1 MSPSPSTL
9 THRIGSKKRKRNF
22 NLDDEPGTGR
32 PRFGIDSDM
41 YFERA
46 LYMRK
51 DLRKN
56 ISYKLISILNYCDVF
71 QAVGHV
77 FTSIFLVFPVF
88 ASRIDVFVRIVG
100 CTTNTLWLATFPI
113 MAILAVTRIGIA
125 FFKLNPTKWTL
136 WMIICLAIGFVYVLT
151 VWIIGCITQ
160 NFELDPPSWS
170 YDMNAPFAEFFAQ
183 FELIMPN
190 IFLIQPDREFLVIG
204 IIYTVLTAIV
214 FPVYAIIIHIVGC
227 TGNTLW
233 IATFIIMAI
242 LAAVRIA
249 IAFYRI
255 SHKKWTI
262 WMKGSMIVGS
272 VWIIFVWLAGCIT
285 QNLMLHGP
293 NWTYDMR
300 VPYAQMFANFELVV
314 CIPTLA
320 LSYFSYVLIIWSI
333 YKKKRQSRSSSSI
346 RTEIGILVQATILTV
361 YMTILM
367 TLWHNADS
375 WFEMTNLTLSLLNCV
390 WILLSHL
397 NAVLLIATNSGVR
410 RQILKM
416 MCNGKFMSRN
426 TSRLGALTVV
436 SSALGKQYV

>member
-1 MSPSPSTL
+1 MNSV
-9 THRIGSKKRKRNF
+9 R
-22 NLDDEPGTGR
+22 
-32 PRFGIDSDM
+32 
-41 YFERA
+41 
-46 LYMRK
+46 
-51 DLRKN
+51 
-56 ISYKLISILNYCDVF
+56 VF
-71 QAVGHV
+71 
-77 FTSIFLVFPVF
+77 
-88 ASRIDVFVRIVG
+88 IVG

-242 LAAVRIA
+242 LAA
-249 IAFYRI
+249 
-255 SHKKWTI
+255 
-262 WMKGSMIVGS
+262 
-272 VWIIFVWLAGCIT
+272 
-285 QNLMLHGP
+285 
-293 NWTYDMR
+293 
-300 VPYAQMFANFELVV
+300 
-314 CIPTLA
+314 
-320 LSYFSYVLIIWSI
+320 
-333 YKKKRQSRSSSSI
+333 KKRQSRSSSSI